1 MSLMLIVYAYDSR
14 SVPTMGVLFKVKG
27 LSLQLRDFAP
37 KSCFA
42 DVPQQTQSMAVVQIT
57 SGQLC
62 SFLHVAETRHEIKRA
77 QRGVKPGLSPNCRK
91 SHQEVTSPEALSPG
105 KEAKF
110 AKCEAKEAARSEAYE
125 SSWR

>member
-1 MSLMLIVYAYDSR
+1 MLIVFACDSR

-57 SGQLC
+57 CGQLC

-77 QRGVKPGLSPNCRK
+77 QRGVKPGLPPNCRK
-91 SHQEVTSPEALSPG
+91 RHRELTLSEALSPG
-105 KEAKF
+105 KEAKI
-110 AKCEAKEAARSEAYE
+110 AKCEAEEAARPEAHE